1 MTGAILLKGFGQRK
15 RNGIRRDNMDEKV
28 WKEFKE
34 AIEEGQEL
42 AFDYKDEEWWI
53 SRVPE
58 EKSFLLTRSRDSYT
72 QAFKTAEELFKQGI
86 IDGKPF
92 IERIKDL

>member
-1 MTGAILLKGFGQRK
+1 
-15 RNGIRRDNMDEKV
+15 MDEKV

-58 EKSFLLTRSRDSYT
+58 EKSFLLTRSRDSFT
-72 QAFKTAEELFKQGI
+72 QAFKTSDELFNNGI
-86 IDGKPF
+86 IYEKPF
-92 IERIKDL
+92 IDRIKEIE

>member
-1 MTGAILLKGFGQRK
+1 
-15 RNGIRRDNMDEKV
+15 MDDKV

-58 EKSFLLTRSRDSYT
+58 EKSFLLTRGKYSYT
-72 QAFKTAEELFKQGI
+72 QRFDTAQELFNKGI
-86 IDGKPF
+86 VDGKPF
-92 IERIKDL
+92 IERIKDFY

>member
-1 MTGAILLKGFGQRK
+1 
-15 RNGIRRDNMDEKV
+15 MDEIV

-58 EKSFLLTRSRDSYT
+58 EKSFLLTRSTDSLT
-72 QAFKTAEELFKQGI
+72 QSFKTSDELFNNGV
-86 IDGKPF
+86 IDDKPF
-92 IERIKDL
+92 IERIKDIE

>member
-1 MTGAILLKGFGQRK
+1 MTKDIILKVNGQIK
-15 RNGIRRDNMDEKV
+15 LQGSRRDNMDRKV
-28 WKEFKE
+28 WQEFRE

-58 EKSFLLTRSRDSYT
+58 EKSFLLTRSKDSYS
-72 QAFKTAEELFKQGI
+72 QAFKTAEELFKHGI